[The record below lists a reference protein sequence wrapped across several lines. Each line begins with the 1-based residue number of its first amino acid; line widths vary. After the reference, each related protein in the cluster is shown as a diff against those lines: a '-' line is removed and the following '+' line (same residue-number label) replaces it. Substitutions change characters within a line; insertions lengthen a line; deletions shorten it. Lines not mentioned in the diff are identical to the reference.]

1 MIELVTFTG
10 VDSTTSFHGIKRLAK
25 KYPNA
30 EFGVLVG
37 THSGKTDYGIFPP
50 LSTVRNLNVFGA
62 LVGINTAI
70 HLCGE
75 YARQVMD
82 PDGPSADLLQLC
94 KGFGRVQVNLHGDS
108 WSPFRV
114 EVSVKM
120 IKAFADKMPGEVILQ
135 HRGPW
140 ADVPVIYRNIT
151 YLFDRS
157 EGGGVEGIEDWPPPP
172 NLATVVRLGYAGG
185 LGPHNI
191 DLALAVAANWP
202 EACKLWFDM
211 EGNIRTKGLFDLDK
225 VEQVAAAV
233 WPTSG

>member
-10 VDSTTSFHGIKRLAK
+10 VDSTTKFRGIKRLAT

-37 THSGKTDYGIFPP
+37 THSGETDYGIFPP
-50 LSTVRNLNVFGA
+50 LSVVRDLNVFGT
-62 LVGINTAI
+62 LEGVNTAI
-70 HLCGE
+70 HLCGK

-82 PDGPSADLLQLC
+82 PDGPSEDLLQLC
-94 KGFGRVQVNLHGDS
+94 NGFGRVQVNLHGDS

-120 IKAFADKMPGEVILQ
+120 IKAFADKIPGEVILQ

-157 EGGGVEGIEDWPPPP
+157 EGGGVEGVEDWPPPP

-185 LGPHNI
+185 LGPHSI
-191 DLALAVAANWP
+191 DRALAVAANWP